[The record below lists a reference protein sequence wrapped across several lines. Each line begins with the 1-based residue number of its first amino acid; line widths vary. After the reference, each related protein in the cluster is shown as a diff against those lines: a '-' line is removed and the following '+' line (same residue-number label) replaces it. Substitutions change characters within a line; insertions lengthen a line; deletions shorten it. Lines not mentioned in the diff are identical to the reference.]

1 MNAREKD
8 MFLGMLDQLESC
20 KTVLRLSRDMA
31 YKYNDTMY
39 VPFIND
45 ALVHIDRKL
54 ERVNEYLFEM
64 KQKKGQ

>member
-1 MNAREKD
+1 MNAIEKS
-8 MFLGMLDQLESC
+8 MFLELMDQLEAC
-20 KTVLRLSRDMA
+20 KTALRASRDMA

-54 ERVNEYLFEM
+54 EKVRENLFST
-64 KQKKGQ
+64 KGQ